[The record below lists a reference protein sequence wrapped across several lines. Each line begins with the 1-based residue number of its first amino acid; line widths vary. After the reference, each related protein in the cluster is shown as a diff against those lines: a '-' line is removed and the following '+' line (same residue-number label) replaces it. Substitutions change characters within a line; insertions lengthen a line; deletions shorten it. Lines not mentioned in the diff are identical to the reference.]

1 MQINTQNYQNLS
13 LYKNPSNQ
21 TQTTQSQEDS
31 KTFGEHLGMVVP
43 TEEKL
48 KQWESE
54 SQNIQ
59 EDSTPTLDR
68 GTRALALAAKF
79 ANDIEKAMKAQGISD
94 VSKLDKAIFNQVRRE
109 SSLESSPEKIQDL
122 LDETIF
128 ALQNDRVQSAHL
140 SNGAFESQAQFEAR
154 KTKTIDIL
162 SEILQGIK
170 A

>member
-1 MQINTQNYQNLS
+1 MQITQNYQDLS
-13 LYKNPSNQ
+13 LYRNPSNQ
-21 TQTTQSQEDS
+21 APQSKEQT
-31 KTFGEHLGMVVP
+31 KTFGEYLGMVVP

-54 SQNIQ
+54 TQNKQ
-59 EDSTPTLDR
+59 EDSTPTLER

-79 ANDIEKAMKAQGISD
+79 SNDIEKAMKLQGISD

-128 ALQNDRVQSAHL
+128 ALQNNRVQSGNL
-140 SNGAFESQAQFEAR
+140 SNGAFESQAQFETR
-154 KTKTIDIL
+154 KTKTINIL

>member
-1 MQINTQNYQNLS
+1 MQITQNYQDLS

-21 TQTTQSQEDS
+21 TQATQSQEDS
-31 KTFGEHLGMVVP
+31 KTFGEHLGIVVP
-43 TEEKL
+43 TAEKL
-48 KQWESE
+48 EQWGKEKQ
-54 SQNIQ
+54 NK

-68 GTRALALAAKF
+68 ETRILALAAKF
-79 ANDIEKAMKAQGISD
+79 GNDIEKAMNRQGISD
-94 VSKLDKAIFNQVRRE
+94 VSKLDKAIFNQVRME
-109 SSLESSPEKIQDL
+109 SNLESDAQKVQEL
-122 LDETIF
+122 LNETIF
-128 ALQNDRVQSAHL
+128 ALQNDRVKSGDL

>member
-1 MQINTQNYQNLS
+1 MQITQNYQDLS
-13 LYKNPSNQ
+13 LYRNPSNQ
-21 TQTTQSQEDS
+21 APQSKEQT
-31 KTFGEHLGMVVP
+31 KTFGEYLGMVVP

-48 KQWESE
+48 EQLKQGN
-54 SQNIQ
+54 QIKQ

-94 VSKLDKAIFNQVRRE
+94 VSKLDKAILNQVRRE
-109 SSLESSPEKIQDL
+109 SSLESNPEKIQDL

-128 ALQNDRVQSAHL
+128 ALQSNRVQSGNL

-154 KTKTIDIL
+154 KAKTIDIL